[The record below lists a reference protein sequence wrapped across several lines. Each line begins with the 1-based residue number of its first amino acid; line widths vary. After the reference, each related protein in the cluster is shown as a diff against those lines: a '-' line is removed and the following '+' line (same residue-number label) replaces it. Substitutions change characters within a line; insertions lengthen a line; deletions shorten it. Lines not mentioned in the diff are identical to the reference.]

1 MKSRITTDNLLLTGL
16 NTGEFFS
23 LEKAGRTSFQPI
35 GTVTG
40 TVKLQFSNDKTN
52 FFDLLTGLDVSKP
65 FVIETTD
72 YLFYKFVVT
81 TIGTG
86 TVKWSISNSDTVSG
100 GGGGGGASSLT
111 LYGLSTND
119 YTNTEKSKL
128 AGIQSGAEVN
138 VQADWSESSPSSDAY
153 IQNKPTIPSP
163 TTLHSDLTLDDGT
176 NPHGTTKT
184 DVGLSNVPNVDTS
197 TTANISD
204 TTAKRF
210 VSDTEKTEITHSNRS
225 VLDLITEAFT
235 TALKTAY
242 DSTVTWV
249 STNGANVLSHLSST
263 SNPHSVTKTQVGLS
277 NVPNVDTST
286 TANITDSTN
295 KRFVTDAQQTIISN
309 TSGTNT
315 GDQDLSALMVK
326 SNNLSDLTD
335 ATTAR
340 SNLGLG
346 TLATQS
352 GTFSNKQDNLLS
364 GVNIKTV
371 EGVSLLGSGNFRLL
385 DETRVFL
392 FNDFVSA
399 TALQPFV
406 GGAISTGTIAQNT
419 TNFSANT
426 LGVCRITKSTT
437 ANSGYRAVT
446 DANSLRLKGGEVY
459 SVRFMPLNVTTQTF
473 RGGFMDATTV
483 TESVDGVYFQIANSG
498 DLVLKTS
505 NNSVRTT
512 SPVLAT
518 LVINT
523 WYKIEVVIS
532 VSATSVLM
540 NLYDATGTLIS
551 STAPITTNIPTG
563 AGRET
568 GCGFV
573 STGSSVTADAL
584 LDIDFH
590 YFEQTLTR

>member
-86 TVKWSISNSDTVSG
+86 TVKWSVSNSDTVSG